1 MQLDPAAFEIAAI
14 PGCELAADRDRD
26 RCDLS
31 IKLRDR
37 TTCSAT
43 RSGDVRVRAR
53 RISVERKHPT
63 REVGIKDRSCHLEE
77 SIAALALRQRL

>member
-37 TTCSAT
+37 TTL
-43 RSGDVRVRAR
+43 RA
-53 RISVERKHPT
+53 S
-63 REVGIKDRSCHLEE
+63 
-77 SIAALALRQRL
+77 LA